1 MKKYA
6 EYVFLAVTFVLVT
19 AAAILTRQPFFRYLP
34 LCVSMLVNLLQSR
47 VNRYAHLLGSLNS
60 LLYAAVYIGL
70 RIYASAAS
78 ALLLSFPMQMITFFM
93 WRQRADGYSTRLRRM
108 NGKGRVLTL
117 LLFAAAW
124 TVVYLILHALG
135 SASIVL
141 DNTATLLGILVYI
154 LTMFSFIEYT
164 FLQIVVNLVSIFL
177 QASLLKE
184 NPGQVTYMM
193 MTVYS
198 TVFAVRA
205 VFRAHTLYQKQ
216 RREKN
221 HEYA

>member
-78 ALLLSFPMQMITFFM
+78 ALLLSFPMQMI
-93 WRQRADGYSTRLRRM
+93 TRLRRM